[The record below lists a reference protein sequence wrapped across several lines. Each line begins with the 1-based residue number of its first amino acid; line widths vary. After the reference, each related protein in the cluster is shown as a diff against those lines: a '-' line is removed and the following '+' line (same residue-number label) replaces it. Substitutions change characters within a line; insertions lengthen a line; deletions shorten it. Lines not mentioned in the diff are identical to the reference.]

1 MIRKWFEFRSISSM
15 RDKKAKN
22 MLCLTLKYG
31 WIATKKFIGFI
42 WKILNK
48 SLAIGSADCTCSIF
62 LHVEIGKL
70 KHCGPIFYLFIRIF
84 AQTHFLSMANRTTT
98 KKIYE
103 FPHSPKSW
111 LFSPDRTPIYRI
123 FSLCCC
129 CLHLL
134 TFSHSFPNSSSRI
147 HHRIAIEL
155 SDDTRKNDATYPERH
170 PRKENTRHKQ
180 HFDVHK
186 IIMWLWW
193 WETNKRCKWSHFAH
207 K

>member
-1 MIRKWFEFRSISSM
+1 MIRKWFEFRSISSISLCM

-84 AQTHFLSMANRTTT
+84 AQTHKHTFYQWRTEQQRKKFMNFPIVQNLGFFRLIGHQFIGFFPSAVVVYIYSLFLILFRT
-98 KKIYE
+98 
-103 FPHSPKSW
+103 
-111 LFSPDRTPIYRI
+111 
-123 FSLCCC
+123 
-129 CLHLL
+129 HL
-134 TFSHSFPNSSSRI
+134 R
-147 HHRIAIEL
+147 E
-155 SDDTRKNDATYPERH
+155 Y
-170 PRKENTRHKQ
+170 
-180 HFDVHK
+180 
-186 IIMWLWW
+186 II
-193 WETNKRCKWSHFAH
+193 K
-207 K
+207 